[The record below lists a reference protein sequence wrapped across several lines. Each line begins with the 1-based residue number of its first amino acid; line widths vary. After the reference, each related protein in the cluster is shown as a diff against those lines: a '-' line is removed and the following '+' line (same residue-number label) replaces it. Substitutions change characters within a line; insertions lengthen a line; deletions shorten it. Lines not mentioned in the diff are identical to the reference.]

1 MNCEAL
7 KGRACNKG
15 AGNGF
20 ESCSSA
26 TVVDVILGGF
36 PGLGFFKAIIVCF
49 FVFFY
54 YIPHDCKFVN
64 I

>member
-1 MNCEAL
+1 MKL
-7 KGRACNKG
+7 
-15 AGNGF
+15 

-26 TVVDVILGGF
+26 TVVDIILGGV
-36 PGLGFFKAIIVCF
+36 PGLGFFKASIVCF
-49 FVFFY
+49 FFFY